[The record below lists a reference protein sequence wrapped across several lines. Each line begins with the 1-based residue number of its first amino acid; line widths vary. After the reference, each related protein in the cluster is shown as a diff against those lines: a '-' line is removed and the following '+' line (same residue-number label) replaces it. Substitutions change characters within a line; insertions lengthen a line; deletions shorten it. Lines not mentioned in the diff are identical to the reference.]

1 MDHSI
6 EELDAKGLRNFGLSF
21 GAVVAILF
29 GLFFPWLLE
38 LAYPR
43 WPWLLWV
50 GIAVWSL
57 VAPLTL
63 RPFYRLWMRLGIV
76 LSKITTPVILG
87 VVYFLIITPTG
98 LIARL
103 FRQDPM
109 RRDCGEHCAS
119 FWQDAGQKPTE
130 HMENPF

>member
-1 MDHSI
+1 MDDLI

-43 WPWLLWV
+43 WPWLLWM
-50 GIAVWSL
+50 GITVWSL

-63 RPFYRLWMRLGIV
+63 RPFYRLWMCLGIV

-98 LIARL
+98 LIAGL

-109 RRDCGEHCAS
+109 RRDCGEQCES
-119 FWQDAGQKPTE
+119 FWQDAEQKPPE

>member
-6 EELDAKGLRNFGLSF
+6 EKLDAKGLRNFGLSF
-21 GAVVAILF
+21 GAIVAVLF
-29 GLFFPWLLE
+29 GLLFPWLLD

-43 WPWLLWV
+43 WPWPLWV
-50 GIAVWSL
+50 GITVWSL

-87 VVYFLIITPTG
+87 MVYFLVITPTG
-98 LIARL
+98 LMAGL
-103 FRQDPM
+103 FRRDPM
-109 RRDCGEHCAS
+109 RRDCGEHCES
-119 FWQDAGQKPTE
+119 F
-130 HMENPF
+130 

>member
-1 MDHSI
+1 MDHLI

-21 GAVVAILF
+21 GAIVAALF
-29 GLFFPWLLE
+29 GVLFPWLLD

-43 WPWLLWV
+43 WP
-50 GIAVWSL
+50 WSL

-63 RPFYRLWMRLGIV
+63 RPFYRLWMWLGIV

-87 VVYFLIITPTG
+87 VVYFLVITPTG

-109 RRDCGEHCAS
+109 RRDCGEHCES
-119 FWQDAGQKPTE
+119 FWQNSEKKPPE